1 MTIAVFAFAQ
11 PNFAQAPNLGTAAKF
26 VLFSTS
32 GAVSNSGISQITG
45 NVGTNN
51 GSSTAFGNINGS
63 IHDADGI
70 SAKCATDLLFAYNQL
85 NNTVPNYFPAPLL
98 GNGKILTHGVYSISG
113 ASTINGEL
121 TLDAENSS
129 NAVFIF
135 LIQGSLS
142 ANANTKIKL
151 INGALA
157 CNVFWKAE
165 GMVSL
170 AAGTFMCGTI
180 VANNAAINMSAGDTL
195 EGRALSTDGAI
206 TIDGTI
212 AFTPIGCG
220 SETLTGSTAP
230 NLASTECYAL
240 FSSSGSVSNTGVSNV
255 SGDIGTNVG
264 LTTGFDALNV
274 NGKIHPIPDVS
285 TAQCA
290 ADLGNVYTYLN
301 TLTPDIE
308 LLHPEQFGRNLV
320 LTPHTYLMNA
330 ATIFTDTLFLNAQN
344 NADAVFVIQIN
355 GALSTSTYS
364 KVIFKNGTQTKN
376 VFWKVD
382 GAVDINEYS
391 DFKGTIVC
399 NNGAI
404 NLKTGVK
411 LNGRALTT
419 TGFLSAAAVK
429 VDMPVGCSILT
440 TGITNEMNQ
449 KTTIYPNPFIT
460 GSSVQIQSELIG
472 SNFTLFDVLGKE
484 MVSVIIDNTIMQLNT
499 TSLTSGI
506 YFYTIVSSN
515 KILETGKLVS
525 TK

>member
-1 MTIAVFAFAQ
+1 MAIAVFGFAK
-11 PNFAQAPNLGTAAKF
+11 PNYAQSPNLGTAVKF

-32 GAVSNSGISQITG
+32 GAVSNMGISQITG
-45 NVGTNN
+45 SVGTNN
-51 GSSTAFGNINGS
+51 GSTTAFGNINGNV
-63 IHDADGI
+63 HDADGV
-70 SAKCATDLLFAYNQL
+70 SAKCAADLLVAYNQL
-85 NNTVPNYFPAPLL
+85 NNTVPNFFPAPLL
-98 GNGKILTHGVYSISG
+98 GNGTILKHGVYSISG
-113 ASTINGEL
+113 AATINNEL
-121 TLDAENSS
+121 ILDAENNS

-135 LIQGSLS
+135 QIQGSLS
-142 ANANTKIKL
+142 ANANTKIRL

-157 CNVFWKAE
+157 CNVFWKVE

-180 VANNAAINMSAGDTL
+180 VANNAAINISSGDTL
-195 EGRALSTDGAI
+195 EGRALTTEGAI
-206 TIDGTI
+206 TIDGTM
-212 AFTPIGCG
+212 AFAPIGCG
-220 SETLTGSTAP
+220 SEILTGSSFP

-240 FSSSGSVSNTGVSNV
+240 FSASGSVTNTEVSNV

-264 LTTGFDALNV
+264 LTGGFDALKV
-274 NGKIHPIPDVS
+274 NGTIHPIPDVS

-290 ADLGNVYTYLN
+290 ADLGSLYTYLN
-301 TLTPDIE
+301 TLASDIE

-344 NADAVFVIQIN
+344 NKDAVFVIQIN

-364 KVIFKNGTQTKN
+364 KVILKNGTQAKN

-391 DFKGTIVC
+391 EFKGTIVC

-404 NLKTGVK
+404 NIKTGVD

-419 TGFLSAAAVK
+419 TGSLSTAAVN
-429 VDMPVGCSILT
+429 VIMPLGCSSIS
-440 TGITNEMNQ
+440 TGITNATNQ
-449 KTTIYPNPFIT
+449 ISTIFPNPFIT
-460 GSSVQIQSELIG
+460 GSSVKIHSEFIG
-472 SNFTLFDVLGKE
+472 SNIKLYDVLGKE
-484 MVSVIIDNTIMQLNT
+484 MMSVNIDNSIMQLNT
-499 TSLTSGI
+499 SNLISGM

-515 KILETGKLVS
+515 KVLQTGKLVS
-525 TK
+525 NK